1 MNKKLI
7 PLVLLGAVAIG
18 WAGITFIPND
28 NFGEGNHSSS
38 QDSEEQVYF
47 GTMGKDPMSVA
58 CVIVELPEHPTRVQT
73 SAALAQASVSALHS
87 CVAIRWVPDGEV
99 K

>member
-47 GTMGKDPMSVA
+47 GTMGKDPMSVS
-58 CVIVELPEHPTRVQT
+58 CVIVELPESPTREQT
-73 SAALAQASVSALHS
+73 SFALGKASALALRG
-87 CVAIRWVPDGEV
+87 CVAIRWVPEGE
-99 K
+99 